1 LSDRCSPRAEK
12 AYVSWIL
19 RFLRFHGWTHPDQ
32 MGGGEITLFLSD
44 LATRRRVSASTQ
56 NQALSAVLFLYR
68 NVLCKEPGK
77 IEGVV
82 RARRPKRLPLVL
94 TRNEVHA
101 VLCCLRG
108 VTWLQA
114 SLLYG
119 AGLRLMECS
128 RLRVKDVDFSRRE
141 ILIRDGKG
149 SKDRIT
155 LLPETVREPLISH
168 IDRVRK
174 QHQRDLERGFG
185 SVLMPKA
192 LQRKYPRSPWEWG
205 WQWVFPATRF
215 HRDSG
220 NTLAT

>member
-1 LSDRCSPRAEK
+1 
-12 AYVSWIL
+12 
-19 RFLRFHGWTHPDQ
+19 